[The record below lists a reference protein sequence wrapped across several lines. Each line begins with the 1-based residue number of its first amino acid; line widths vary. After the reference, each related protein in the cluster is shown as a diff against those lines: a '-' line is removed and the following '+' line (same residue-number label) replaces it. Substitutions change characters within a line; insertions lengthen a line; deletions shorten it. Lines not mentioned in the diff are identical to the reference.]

1 MAEDL
6 DVAQLAETLP
16 LDRLPMRDEN
26 GEIRH
31 EFVEAISHA
40 IHDANT
46 SSLRATV
53 AELHEADLGDLIAA
67 LEPDDRVTL
76 VELTGADFDFSALNE
91 VDDTVREEILEELEP
106 ETVAE
111 GVRELESDDAVEL
124 LEGLDEEDQE
134 EILEKLPP
142 SERDALERSLEY
154 PENSAGRRMQTEF
167 IAVPQGWNAGLAI
180 DYMRDTPDLP
190 DRFYEIY
197 AVDQAQHWQG
207 AIPLDALLRA
217 RRPVPLA
224 DLIDEDRRRVSV
236 LDDQGEVARM
246 FGKYNLVA
254 APVVDTENRLV
265 GVITID
271 DVVDVIEEEADE
283 DLKALG
289 GVTSDEELS
298 DNVWTIAR
306 GRFNWLLVNLAT
318 AFLASS
324 VLGLFEGQLE
334 KMVAL
339 AVLAPIVASQGGNA
353 ATQTMTVAVRALAT
367 RELGSNNAFRVVM
380 REGLVGLVNG
390 LAFAV
395 ITGIAAVASFKI
407 PALGVVIGL
416 AMLCNLVAGALGGIL
431 IPMVLERVRAGSGGG
446 VGHLRHHRDRCGRF
460 LFVSWHRDAVVRSEI
475 DGFFARVIVNRTLTR
490 IDDDCGVRL
499 TEAGSGFAS
508 RITRHGWV
516 EHAALAAESRRADR
530 RVAGWAG
537 VSASAGGGFGR
548 PRTDRTASGGSRPSP
563 ACASDTAG
571 IRGAAGRAG

>member
-1 MAEDL
+1 MAEQI
-6 DVAQLAETLP
+6 DVAADTSG
-16 LDRLPMRDEN
+16 LDHLPMRDED
-26 GEIRH
+26 GEIRR
-31 EFVEAISHA
+31 EFVEEIARA
-40 IHDANT
+40 IHAAEVPL
-46 SSLRATV
+46 LRAVV
-53 AELHEADLGDLIAA
+53 AELHEADLGDLIGA
-67 LEPDDRVTL
+67 LEGEDRVSL

-91 VDDTVREEILEELEP
+91 VDDAVREEILEELEP

-124 LEGLDEEDQE
+124 LEALGEQEQE

-142 SERDALERSLEY
+142 TERVAIERSLEY

-167 IAVPQGWNAGLAI
+167 IAVPPDWTAGQAI

-190 DRFYEIY
+190 ARFYEIY
-197 AVDQAQHWQG
+197 AVDSAQHLQG
-207 AIPLDALLRA
+207 AVPLDALLRS
-217 RRPVPLA
+217 RRPVPLSE
-224 DLIDEDRRRVSV
+224 LIEEDRRRVSV
-236 LDDQGEVARM
+236 TDEQGEVARL
-246 FGKYNLVA
+246 FEKYNLVA
-254 APVVDTENRLV
+254 APVVDTEDRLV

-367 RELGSNNAFRVVM
+367 RELGPNNAFRVVL

-390 LAFAV
+390 LAFAI
-395 ITGIAAVASFKI
+395 ITGVAAVAWFRI
-407 PALGVVIGL
+407 PGLGVVIGL
-416 AMLCNLVAGALGGIL
+416 AIICNLVAGALGGIL
-431 IPMVLERVRAGSGGG
+431 IPMVLERVRADPAVASGT
-446 VGHLRHHRDRCGRF
+446 
-460 LFVSWHRDAVVRSEI
+460 FVTTVTDVV
-475 DGFFARVIVNRTLTR
+475 GFFSFLGIATL
-490 IDDDCGVRL
+490 
-499 TEAGSGFAS
+499 
-508 RITRHGWV
+508 W
-516 EHAALAAESRRADR
+516 
-530 RVAGWAG
+530 
-537 VSASAGGGFGR
+537 FGLK
-548 PRTDRTASGGSRPSP
+548 
-563 ACASDTAG
+563 
-571 IRGAAGRAG
+571 